1 MINAKDVR
9 LGNLIIWNPKLLNPQ
24 VTLQPMIVEI
34 AVITQNQIGYT
45 PYKLEQRV
53 EPFEDDLM
61 VKMETITKSKEEF
74 EPIVLTKEILE
85 KIGFENVNGMYQ
97 LGGFD
102 PKLVSRENLWSA
114 VLMPDSKGIE
124 IRYLHQLQNLYYTI
138 LEEDL
143 EIIM

>member
-74 EPIVLTKEILE
+74 EPIILTKEILE

>member
-24 VTLQPMIVEI
+24 VTLQPMPVEI
-34 AVITQNQIGYT
+34 AIIAQDKIGYT
-45 PYKLEQRV
+45 SYKLEQRV

-61 VKMETITKSKEEF
+61 VQMETTLKSKEEF

-85 KIGFENVNGMYQ
+85 KTGFEIVNGMYQ
-97 LGGFD
+97 LKSFG
-102 PKLVSRENLWSA
+102 PAIILKENIWS
-114 VLMPDSKGIE
+114 LILQPDSKGIE
-124 IRYLHQLQNLYYTI
+124 IRYLHQLQNLYYAI
-138 LEEDL
+138 VEEEL